1 MPQSMD
7 ADSKRWLTFLAVT
20 AAVSVVLAAYALVKT
35 LSSPQQSVVAPQKP
49 TPAQTEG
56 TTANSGLDWSTSPA
70 GHGSEAATTRV
81 DPFAAQDAAAAK
93 AAAKNDPV
101 AAQQAV
107 HREAEYLRNLI
118 SQGKLPGSYGN
129 LTKEQVD
136 QMEKDG
142 IMIN

>member
-20 AAVSVVLAAYALVKT
+20 AAVSVVLAAYAFVKT
-35 LSSPQQSVVAPQKP
+35 LSPPQQSVAEPQKP
-49 TPAQTEG
+49 TPAQTDG
-56 TTANSGLDWSTSPA
+56 ATVNSSLDWSTARA
-70 GHGSEAATTRV
+70 GHGSEAATTRE

-93 AAAKNDPV
+93 AAAKNDPA
-101 AAQQAV
+101 AAQEAV